1 MEIKHTNTKN
11 TWRVSGE
18 NIEYNFPINVSKIHN
33 TFLWVWAKTGTSHMV
48 EVLRDFGFDNYGI
61 TETGLIFI
69 SKGIS
74 QIHTCSF
81 FPGHENYKMMVS
93 ARNPYSRF
101 FSFYRHS
108 NRGFYENMTIE
119 GFREFLENTIIGY
132 GTHDC
137 VTFSERFPDYY
148 VRVESMFQDYCKIP
162 FIIESDLYKS
172 GNLELL
178 CQKKINYD
186 SDNHFWKDF
195 YNQSLADLVYYG
207 TQEYFRFFGYDKNSW
222 KK

>member
-1 MEIKHTNTKN
+1 MTTSET
-11 TWRVSGE
+11 SGE
-18 NIEYNFPINVSKIHN
+18 KNNFYIPINVSQKHK

-48 EVLRDFGFDNYGI
+48 EVLKDFDFDQYGI
-61 TETGLIFI
+61 TDTGLIFLN
-69 SKGIS
+69 KGLQ
-74 QIHTCSF
+74 QIHLCSL

-108 NRGFYENMTIE
+108 HRGFYQDMTID
-119 GFREFLENTIIGY
+119 GFQEFLENTIVGY

-148 VRVESMFQDYCKIP
+148 VRVESMFEDYCKIP
-162 FIIESDLYKS
+162 FIIESELYKS
-172 GNLELL
+172 GDLELL
-178 CQKKINYD
+178 CKKKINYD
-186 SDNHFWKDF
+186 GDNHFWKDF
-195 YNQSLADLVYYG
+195 YNPSLADLVYYN
-207 TQEYFRFFGYDKNSW
+207 TQEYFRFFGYERASW